1 MCPVKIANEHKPR
14 RWCLSG
20 PLQIVLCQLLPGYLQ
35 TSLHIWLPISL
46 QSPFLPSLTAYPF
59 ILLSFSPSIC
69 ITTFNLSLLGRKR
82 KKLTSKLNIHTHSLL
97 LSLSP
102 SLSFTHTHIH
112 TEFSKNRNT
121 KQIITFNFKLT
132 LNDRECHTLIE
143 ILL

>member
-97 LSLSP
+97 LSLS
-102 SLSFTHTHIH
+102 LSVFHTYTHTPI
-112 TEFSKNRNT
+112 FSKNWNT
-121 KQIITFNFKLT
+121 KQIITFNFKMT
-132 LNDRECHTLIE
+132 LKNRECHTLI
-143 ILL
+143 